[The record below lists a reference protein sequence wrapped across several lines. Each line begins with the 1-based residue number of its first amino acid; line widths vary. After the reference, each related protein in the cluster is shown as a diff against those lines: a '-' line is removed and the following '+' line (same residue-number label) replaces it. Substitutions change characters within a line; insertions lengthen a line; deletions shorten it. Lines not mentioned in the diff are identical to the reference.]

1 MLYLANAKGAGEA
14 VKQKGEEAKKRR
26 DEETWRRGGEE
37 AKHGQSVLNSRV
49 STSSWIIGVDLGGTK
64 IAAGLV
70 SPQNEIVKKVYV
82 NTGISEGPAA
92 VVERIA
98 GCVEQ
103 LYRALPAGEKVAA
116 MGVCCPGPLDHVAG
130 LVLDPPN
137 LTGWINVPLQR
148 LLEERLGLPAPL
160 EHDAKAAALGEFHF
174 GAGRDTHDMVF
185 IVVGTG
191 VGAAIIIN
199 GELYRGPTN
208 SAGEVGHITVD
219 MNGPA
224 CSCGSNGCV
233 EVYVAG
239 PDLAQRFREA
249 VAGQQVIVPEN
260 IDGRFVA
267 GLAAQGQ
274 PQALEVFKG
283 AGQALG
289 VAIATMA
296 HLFDIDFYI
305 IGGSVAQAGD
315 LLLNPTREAVRYR
328 AFESIGSR
336 VKVVASPLGDDAAIL
351 GCAWIARIAV
361 K

>member
-1 MLYLANAKGAGEA
+1 M
-14 VKQKGEEAKKRR
+14 KRR
-26 DEETWRRGGEE
+26 GEGKKRRGGEE
-37 AKHGQSVLNSRV
+37 AKKDLILAASPPRLP
-49 STSSWIIGVDLGGTK
+49 TSWVIGVDLGGTK

-82 NTGISEGPAA
+82 QTGVTEGPLA

-103 LYRALPAGEKVAA
+103 LQGALPAGEKIAA
-116 MGVCCPGPLDHVAG
+116 IGVCCPGPLDHVAG
-130 LVLDPPN
+130 MVLDPPN
-137 LTGWINVPLQR
+137 LTGWVNVPLQH

-174 GAGRDTHDMVF
+174 GAGRATNNLVF

-249 VAGQQVIVPEN
+249 VSGQQLTVPEN
-260 IDGRFVA
+260 MDGRYVA
-267 GLAAQGQ
+267 ELAGQGQ
-274 PQALEVFKG
+274 PQALAVFER

-305 IGGSVAQAGD
+305 IGGSVAGAGD
-315 LLLNPTREAVRYR
+315 LLLNPTRQAVRYR

-351 GCAWIARIAV
+351 GCAWVARNRG
-361 K
+361 

>member
-1 MLYLANAKGAGEA
+1 MEA
-14 VKQKGEEAKKRR
+14 LKLDTKRSR
-26 DEETWRRGGEE
+26 AETRPDQAAW
-37 AKHGQSVLNSRV
+37 V
-49 STSSWIIGVDLGGTK
+49 IGVDLGGTK

-70 SPQNEIVKKVYV
+70 SPHDEIVKKVYV
-82 NTGISEGPAA
+82 QTGASEGPAA
-92 VVERIA
+92 AVERIA

-103 LYRALPAGEKVAA
+103 LRSTLPAGEQVAA
-116 MGVCCPGPLDHVAG
+116 LGVCCPGPLDHLAG
-130 LVLDPPN
+130 MVLDPPN
-137 LTGWINVPLQR
+137 LTGWVNVPLQR
-148 LLEERLGLPAPL
+148 MLEERLGLPAPI
-160 EHDAKAAALGEFHF
+160 EHDAKAAALGEFYF
-174 GAGRDTHDMVF
+174 GAGRETNDLVF

-219 MNGPA
+219 LNGPA

-249 VAGQQVIVPEN
+249 VTGQQLAVPEE
-260 IDGRFVA
+260 IDGRYVA
-267 GLAAQGQ
+267 EQAIQGQ
-274 PQALEVFKG
+274 PQAQQVFAQ

-289 VAIATMA
+289 TAIATMA
-296 HLFDIDFYI
+296 HLFDIDFYV

-315 LLLNPTREAVRYR
+315 LLLAPTREAVRYR
-328 AFESIGSR
+328 AFESIGPR

-351 GCAWIARIAV
+351 GCAWIARERR
-361 K
+361 